1 MSWSNFDYLQ
11 YKEWLD
17 NACWS
22 MTKVMP
28 LSYFDLTYT
37 VFLLLP
43 FNIHIWN
50 ILVSNISNDFVV
62 VSLYNNIYVYTIR
75 NVCSKSR
82 IIIWN
87 KIKAHYTMN
96 PNIHTCILTINI
108 NQTRKYAYVT
118 YFHFFN
124 ITRLEIGKYFWN
136 MNSLMHIKLFF
147 WLNPLMIFS
156 NAMDSYPCIYPFM
169 INDM

>member
-1 MSWSNFDYLQ
+1 MSLSSDMSWSNFDYLQ

-28 LSYFDLTYT
+28 LSYFDLTYM
-37 VFLLLP
+37 VFLLLS
-43 FNIHIWN
+43 FDIHIWN
-50 ILVSNISNDFVV
+50 ILISNINNDFVD
-62 VSLYNNIYVYTIR
+62 LYNNISAYTIR

-124 ITRLEIGKYFWN
+124 ITRLEIIPW
-136 MNSLMHIKLFF
+136 
-147 WLNPLMIFS
+147 
-156 NAMDSYPCIYPFM
+156 CT
-169 INDM
+169 

>member
-1 MSWSNFDYLQ
+1 MSLLSGMSWSNFDYLQ

-37 VFLLLP
+37 VFQLLS
-43 FNIHIWN
+43 FDIHIWN
-50 ILVSNISNDFVV
+50 IMISNISDEFSKWYITM
-62 VSLYNNIYVYTIR
+62 VSLHNNISAYTIR
-75 NVCSKSR
+75 NVGSKSR

-87 KIKAHYTMN
+87 KIKARYRMN
-96 PNIHTCILTINI
+96 LNIHTCILTINI

-124 ITRLEIGKYFWN
+124 IARLEMRKY
-136 MNSLMHIKLFF
+136 I
-147 WLNPLMIFS
+147 
-156 NAMDSYPCIYPFM
+156 
-169 INDM
+169 